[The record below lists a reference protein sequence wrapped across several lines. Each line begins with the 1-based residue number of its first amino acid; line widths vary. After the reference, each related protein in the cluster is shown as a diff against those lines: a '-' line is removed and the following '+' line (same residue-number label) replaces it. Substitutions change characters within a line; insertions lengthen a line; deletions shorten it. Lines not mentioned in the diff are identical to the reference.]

1 MMDEKQSGETA
12 FSTQISFLGI
22 KGGCGRESYTMCSFL
37 RIDYNLKVMVLIR
50 KLGDWP
56 HYFWHR
62 SCAKCQEKANC
73 DLEQNRGQ
81 ESV

>member
-37 RIDYNLKVMVLIR
+37 RIDYN
-50 KLGDWP
+50 
-56 HYFWHR
+56 
-62 SCAKCQEKANC
+62 
-73 DLEQNRGQ
+73 
-81 ESV
+81 